1 MRDKV
6 KIFTKVGS
14 DLGLPG
20 HKGLSKAWIQ
30 QAVDDSLR
38 RLNTDYID
46 LYFSHW
52 PDPQTPV
59 AETLEAFHS
68 LQQAGKIRAMGASNL
83 DAMQLAGALEV
94 ARKGG
99 LPAWQVLQPEYNLYH
114 RSAFEGALCDLCVSR
129 DIGVVTYYSLASGF
143 LTGKYRQPSD
153 LTQSQRGSGIG
164 KYLNPR
170 GMRIIDTLAAV
181 ADEQGAKP
189 AEVALA
195 WLIGREGV
203 TAPIA
208 TSVAYGSICRAAALS
223 LSAEQVA
230 RWTGRQRLSHAL
242 SRPGADRRPKAPAA
256 KMKCP
261 VRAARR
267 ATAMLHGPIALP
279 VNCLRGQGAGRTGV
293 KPAIK
298 RAPASNPSSRRPGRG
313 SGLNIRRDGDRRPGE
328 APHRHLVNK
337 IQVARIPQPE
347 MSLPALRLA
356 GLQLLCYFRADCAP
370 VNRAVCVMAGH
381 GAGSA
386 QGRPVAAA
394 PVPPGSGQQHR
405 RCAVPSTYP
414 CRLRV
419 GPRQRPCKTRP
430 LSPHPCGLPRPSGNV
445 SAMLRPQHRQFQS
458 H

>member
-1 MRDKV
+1 MMTRPLGKTGFSIAPLVFGGNVFGWTIDEKTSFALLDAFVDHGFDAIDTADVYSRWAEGNQGGESETIIGRWLQARPGMRDKV

-99 LPAWQVLQPEYNLYH
+99 LPAWQVLQPVYNLYH

-208 TSVAYGSICRAAALS
+208 SATSVAQVESFARAAALS

-230 RWTGRQRLSHAL
+230 RLD
-242 SRPGADRRPKAPAA
+242 GA
-256 KMKCP
+256 
-261 VRAARR
+261 
-267 ATAMLHGPIALP
+267 
-279 VNCLRGQGAGRTGV
+279 
-293 KPAIK
+293 
-298 RAPASNPSSRRPGRG
+298 
-313 SGLNIRRDGDRRPGE
+313 
-328 APHRHLVNK
+328 
-337 IQVARIPQPE
+337 
-347 MSLPALRLA
+347 
-356 GLQLLCYFRADCAP
+356 
-370 VNRAVCVMAGH
+370 
-381 GAGSA
+381 SA
-386 QGRPVAAA
+386 
-394 PVPPGSGQQHR
+394 
-405 RCAVPSTYP
+405 
-414 CRLRV
+414 
-419 GPRQRPCKTRP
+419 
-430 LSPHPCGLPRPSGNV
+430 
-445 SAMLRPQHRQFQS
+445 
-458 H
+458 

>member
-1 MRDKV
+1 M
-6 KIFTKVGS
+6 
-14 DLGLPG
+14 
-20 HKGLSKAWIQ
+20 
-30 QAVDDSLR
+30 
-38 RLNTDYID
+38 
-46 LYFSHW
+46 
-52 PDPQTPV
+52 

-208 TSVAYGSICRAAALS
+208 SATSVA
-223 LSAEQVA
+223 QVEV
-230 RWTGRQRLSHAL
+230 L
-242 SRPGADRRPKAPAA
+242 P
-256 KMKCP
+256 
-261 VRAARR
+261 ARR
-267 ATAMLHGPIALP
+267 
-279 VNCLRGQGAGRTGV
+279 R
-293 KPAIK
+293 
-298 RAPASNPSSRRPGRG
+298 
-313 SGLNIRRDGDRRPGE
+313 
-328 APHRHLVNK
+328 
-337 IQVARIPQPE
+337 
-347 MSLPALRLA
+347 
-356 GLQLLCYFRADCAP
+356 
-370 VNRAVCVMAGH
+370 
-381 GAGSA
+381 
-386 QGRPVAAA
+386 
-394 PVPPGSGQQHR
+394 
-405 RCAVPSTYP
+405 
-414 CRLRV
+414 
-419 GPRQRPCKTRP
+419 
-430 LSPHPCGLPRPSGNV
+430 
-445 SAMLRPQHRQFQS
+445 
-458 H
+458 